1 MKLIQLTQKFDK
13 EFNIQNIPPD
23 MPFSKLIPKIYE
35 EVGLDYGKYIEKNF
49 INTFHGL
56 MIKNSEEVSKVY
68 LTVFLSE
75 EILDKI
81 FNRGEKDILIF
92 SHHPMDMETNN
103 RGFLPLSEKYFKDMR
118 EKMVSVYSLHTPLDI
133 HEKISTSIS
142 IADSLA
148 LKKLIKY
155 HKNSIGFSGVTG
167 ELEKEVVFDEFIY
180 NVQKVFNIKEIHYIK
195 NKMMVGRIGIIAG
208 GGSNPKYIEETKS
221 LGCDTYLTGEYVNR
235 INNEYGTQ
243 QKKEFEELKPSI
255 DINLIECSHYATE
268 KIVLRKEIRQ
278 MFNLEGIDCEFME
291 QDNPWK

>member
-1 MKLIQLTQKFDK
+1 MKLIPLTQKFDK

-35 EVGLDYGKYIEKNF
+35 EWDIDFRKYIEKNF
-49 INTFHGL
+49 VNTFHGL
-56 MIKNSEEVSKVY
+56 MIKNCEEVLKVY

-81 FNRGEKDILIF
+81 FNRGERNILIF

-142 IADSLA
+142 IANTLA
-148 LKKLIKY
+148 LKNLMKY

-167 ELEKEVVFDEFIY
+167 ELEKEVTFDEFIHT
-180 NVQKVFNIKEIHYIK
+180 VQKVFNVEEIHFIK
-195 NKMMVGRIGIIAG
+195 NKPTVSKIGIIAG

-235 INNEYGTQ
+235 INNEYGMQ

-268 KIVLRKEIRQ
+268 KVVLQKEIMQ
-278 MFNLEGIDCEFME
+278 MFNLEGVDCEFME
-291 QDNPWK
+291 QNNPWK